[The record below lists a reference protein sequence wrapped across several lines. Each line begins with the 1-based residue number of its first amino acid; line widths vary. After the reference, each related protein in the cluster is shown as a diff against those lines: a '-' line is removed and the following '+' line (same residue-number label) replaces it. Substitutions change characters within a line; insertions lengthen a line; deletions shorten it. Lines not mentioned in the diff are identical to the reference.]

1 MARSDRFSGGEI
13 AIDDL
18 AKDLA
23 RTLIEL
29 GEAYFAGSNRDVLGH
44 GPHRQMIALGR
55 LFVHTGRH
63 VQGSGRYAFSRR
75 HSCPTPPTNIKAA
88 AAHDS
93 SDSDAAGREPMRP
106 SRRQTDEL
114 RAVSLERGV
123 VKYAEGSCFVKF
135 GDTHVLVTATLEDRL
150 PPWLKR
156 QARGWITAEY
166 GMLPRAT
173 LERTRREASDRKSVV

>member
-1 MARSDRFSGGEI
+1 MARSDRLSGSEI

-75 HSCPTPPTNIKAA
+75 NSCPTPLTNIKASRRRMIRQTPMPPGGNPSDQA
-88 AAHDS
+88 AARPTNCAPCRWN
-93 SDSDAAGREPMRP
+93 AA
-106 SRRQTDEL
+106 S
-114 RAVSLERGV
+114 
-123 VKYAEGSCFVKF
+123 
-135 GDTHVLVTATLEDRL
+135 
-150 PPWLKR
+150 
-156 QARGWITAEY
+156 
-166 GMLPRAT
+166 
-173 LERTRREASDRKSVV
+173 